1 MSSPSPFP
9 IRPPAL
15 AGVIARNVRS
25 PRARDITVD
34 PTGGLFDSKT
44 VAAALKKTS
53 PDDGVLI
60 PAGEHELTEVD
71 KSLRIRA
78 IENGAVLKGPMVV
91 TGEFVVFSGL
101 KIRGNDDAPAI
112 EIRKGIVIFEE
123 CVIEGGIRV
132 CEGGQVYFNVCHIRK
147 AEEGLCVTDHSVAEL
162 FRTSVSGCHAGVA
175 VRHGSTCTLYA
186 GRIEQCAAK
195 PGADELGAGIF
206 AENSTVYAEGLTLR
220 GNSVGLYLQDCPEV
234 RILSAHF
241 SEHHAASIIS
251 AGLASSKLH
260 LRSCSF
266 DKQASA
272 RCAQVNITGGSLLM
286 EHSLIRQEG
295 AIAMA
300 ANQARLELIHSR
312 MEALS
317 EIAIDAQMSH
327 IEALDISL
335 QSISN
340 TALSASDC
348 RGVIKQS
355 SFTGQ
360 PPTAIIRSND
370 LLLEE
375 CKLID
380 SGITDQDTV
389 EKRAGSA
396 MDALM
401 EALNQTVSHE
411 NVRAELERIIRQA
424 HAAYRRG
431 LRGFPMTTQS
441 FHAALIGPKSVGEE
455 SAGAMLA
462 QALHVFSII
471 SSPELHRITID
482 QLLEE
487 GLESIPK
494 EGALFL
500 SAREATGFTTATA
513 ASVRTLIENLT
524 RDPELLVIMEGERE
538 EIRRVLRL
546 SPAIQLA
553 FSNII
558 NFASYGPVELT
569 NLFTQSCIRDGITLS
584 SDAALTLLLA
594 FHFYSDRMDRRFTSV
609 EGVLALYQRARRL
622 YLERCGRLE
631 RFDCEME
638 AQDLDL
644 PMDKVLRHATD
655 RMPAFSSFCPSCS
668 KENPWVH
675 GLDRTMVCVHCEKPY
690 LAKWGL
696 WRESFAY
703 RRLKEAAPRIEGGAI
718 SRRAHQAHK

>member
-1 MSSPSPFP
+1 MSSTSPFP
-9 IRPPAL
+9 LRPPAL
-15 AGVIARNVRS
+15 AGVVARHVRS
-25 PRARDITVD
+25 PRARDISVD
-34 PTGGLFDSKT
+34 PSGGIFDSKT

-60 PAGEHELTEVD
+60 PAGEYGITEVD

-78 IENGAVLKGPMVV
+78 VENGAILRGPMVV
-91 TGEFVVFSGL
+91 TGDFVVFSGL
-101 KIRGNDDAPAI
+101 KFRGNDEAPTI
-112 EIRKGIVIFEE
+112 EIRRGIVVFEE
-123 CVIEGGIRV
+123 CLIEGGIRV
-132 CEGGQVYFNVCHIRK
+132 CQGAQAYFNVCHLRK
-147 AEEGLCVTDHSVAEL
+147 AEEGLCVTEQSVAEL
-162 FRTSVSGCHAGVA
+162 FRTSVSSCHAGVA
-175 VRHGSTCTLYA
+175 VRHGSSCALYA
-186 GRIEQCAAK
+186 SRIEQCAAK

-206 AENSTVYAEGLTLR
+206 AEESSIYAEGLSLR

-234 RILSAHF
+234 RVLSAYF

-266 DKQASA
+266 DKQTSA
-272 RCAQVNITGGSLLM
+272 RCGQVNITGGSLLM
-286 EHSLIRQEG
+286 EHSVIRPEG
-295 AIAMA
+295 MVGLT
-300 ANQARLELIHSR
+300 ANQARLELFHSR
-312 MEALS
+312 LESTS
-317 EIAIDAQMSH
+317 EIAVDTQMSH
-327 IEALDISL
+327 IEAEDISL

-340 TALSASDC
+340 MALSASDC
-348 RGVIKQS
+348 RGTIKRS

-360 PPTAIIRSND
+360 PPTSIQRSND
-370 LLLEE
+370 LALEE

-380 SGITDQDTV
+380 SGVTDQDTV

-455 SAGAMLA
+455 SAGSMLS

-471 SSPELHRITID
+471 SSPELHRVTID
-482 QLLEE
+482 QLLEN
-487 GLESIPK
+487 GLESLPK

-513 ASVRTLIENLT
+513 ATVRTLIENLT
-524 RDPELLVIMEGERE
+524 RDPEVLVIMEGERE

-569 NLFTQSCIRDGITLS
+569 NLFTQACIRDGITLS

-609 EGVLALYQRARRL
+609 EGVLSLYQRARRL

-644 PMDKVLRHATD
+644 PMDKVLRNATD

-675 GLDRTMVCVHCEKPY
+675 GLDRTMACVHCEKPY

-718 SRRAHQAHK
+718 SRRAHHSHK

>member
-1 MSSPSPFP
+1 M
-9 IRPPAL
+9 
-15 AGVIARNVRS
+15 
-25 PRARDITVD
+25 
-34 PTGGLFDSKT
+34 FDSKT
-44 VAAALKKTS
+44 IPAAIKKSS
-53 PDDGVLI
+53 PDDGILV
-60 PAGEHELTEVD
+60 PAGEYELTEVD
-71 KSLRIRA
+71 KSLRFQA
-78 IENGAVLKGPMVV
+78 IENGASLRGPMVI
-91 TGEFVVFSGL
+91 TGDFVIFTGL

-123 CVIEGGIRV
+123 CLIEGGVRV
-132 CEGGQVYFNVCHIRK
+132 CEGGQAYFTVCHIRK
-147 AEEGLCVTDHSVAEL
+147 AEEGLCITDRSTSEL
-162 FRTSVSGCHAGVA
+162 FRTAVSGCHAGVA
-175 VRHGSTCTLYA
+175 VRHGSTCALYA
-186 GRIEQCAAK
+186 SRIEQCAAK

-206 AENSTVYAEGLTLR
+206 AEASTVYAEGLSLR

-234 RILSAHF
+234 RLLSTHF

-266 DKQASA
+266 DKQSSA
-272 RCAQVNITGGSLLM
+272 RCGQINITGGSLLM
-286 EHSLIRQEG
+286 EHSLVRPE
-295 AIAMA
+295 ATIALT
-300 ANQARLELIHSR
+300 ANQARLEFFRSR
-312 MEALS
+312 LESAS
-317 EIAIDAQMSH
+317 EIAVDAQMSH
-327 IEALDISL
+327 IEATDLSL
-335 QSISN
+335 QSI
-340 TALSASDC
+340 TGAALSASDC
-348 RGVIKQS
+348 RGVIKLS

-360 PPTAIIRSND
+360 PPTAILRSND
-370 LLLEE
+370 LILEE

-380 SGITDQDTV
+380 SSVTDPDTV

-471 SSPELHRITID
+471 HSPELHRVTID

-487 GLESIPK
+487 GIDQLPK

-500 SAREATGFTTATA
+500 SAREATGFTTATTA
-513 ASVRTLIENLT
+513 AVRTLIENLT
-524 RDPELLVIMEGERE
+524 RDPERLVIMEGERE

-569 NLFTQSCIRDGITLS
+569 NLFTQACIRDGITLS

-609 EGVLALYQRARRL
+609 EGVLSLYQRARRL

-644 PMDKVLRHATD
+644 PMDKLLRNATD

-690 LAKWGL
+690 LTKWGL

-718 SRRAHQAHK
+718 SRRAHHSHK